1 VKVVAL
7 IGLFL
12 VSSLAT
18 AADRS
23 DKIKDLLD
31 SQGLL
36 NMYEQQIKTGRDRAR
51 QMADQILAQAT
62 ASLNLTDQAKTQL
75 NDVVQE
81 FISNAMPTWTSQD
94 VLDAWG
100 KYYGSKFSDEELD
113 LLTSFYRSP
122 LGQKDVAAT
131 AEALPKL
138 SADFQERYKS
148 QLAKATDQYVKR
160 LQQIMKDCNC
170 KKPAA
175 AADGAS
181 SPTLAK

>member
-1 VKVVAL
+1 MKIVVL

-31 SQGLL
+31 SQGMLK
-36 NMYEQQIKTGRDRAR
+36 MYEQQLKTGRDRAR
-51 QMADQILAQAT
+51 QVADQILAQAT
-62 ASLNLTDQAKTQL
+62 ASLNLTAQVKMQL

-94 VLDAWG
+94 MLDAWG
-100 KYYGSKFSDEELD
+100 KYYGTKFSDEELEQ
-113 LLTSFYRSP
+113 LAAFYRSP

-170 KKPAA
+170 RKPATGT
-175 AADGAS
+175 DSAS
-181 SPTLAK
+181 SPSTAK

>member
-1 VKVVAL
+1 VKIVAL
-7 IGLFL
+7 IFLSL

-23 DKIKDLLD
+23 DKIRDLLD
-31 SQGLL
+31 SQGML

-51 QMADQILAQAT
+51 QMADQMLAQAT
-62 ASLNLTDQAKTQL
+62 ASLNLTDQAKRQL
-75 NDVVQE
+75 NDVFQE
-81 FISNAMPTWTSQD
+81 FISSAMPTWTSQD

-100 KYYGSKFSDEELD
+100 KYYGSKFSDEELEQ
-113 LLTSFYRSP
+113 LTAFYRSP

-148 QLAKATDQYVKR
+148 QLAKATDQYVRR
-160 LQQIMKDCNC
+160 LQQVMKDCNC
-170 KKPAA
+170 RKSTAA
-175 AADGAS
+175 PDKAS
-181 SPTLAK
+181 SPVPAT

>member
-1 VKVVAL
+1 VKIVVL

-12 VSSLAT
+12 VSSFAT

-36 NMYEQQIKTGRDRAR
+36 QMYEQQLKMGRDRAH
-51 QMADQILAQAT
+51 QMADQMLAQAA
-62 ASLNLTDQAKTQL
+62 ASLDLTAQAKTQL

-94 VLDAWG
+94 VVDAWG

-113 LLTSFYRSP
+113 QLTAFYRSP

-131 AEALPKL
+131 AEALPQM
-138 SADFQERYKS
+138 SADFQERYKL
-148 QLAKATDQYVKR
+148 QLAKATDQYVKH
-160 LQQIMKDCNC
+160 LQQIMKECNC
-170 KKPAA
+170 KRPTAA
-175 AADGAS
+175 AGAAS
-181 SPTLAK
+181 APTLAN